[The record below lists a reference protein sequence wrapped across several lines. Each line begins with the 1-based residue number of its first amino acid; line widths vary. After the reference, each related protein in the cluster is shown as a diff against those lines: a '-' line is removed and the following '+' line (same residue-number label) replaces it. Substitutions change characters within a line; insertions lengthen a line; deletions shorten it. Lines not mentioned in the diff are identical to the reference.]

1 MHCAL
6 VLLRGELIFFGTRV
20 LLEQAHEDQIDRAHD
35 EEDVGNIA
43 DKEPG
48 IVDEID
54 NVTHCESWV
63 TKQSITQVTDGTTQ

>member
-1 MHCAL
+1 MHSAL

-20 LLEQAHEDQIDRAHD
+20 LLEQTHQDQIDRARD

-43 DKEPG
+43 DEEPG

-54 NVTHCESWV
+54 NVTLGEAGV
-63 TKQSITQVTDGTTQ
+63 TK

>member
-1 MHCAL
+1 MHYAL

-35 EEDVGNIA
+35 EEDVCNIA
-43 DKEPG
+43 DEEPG

-54 NVTHCESWV
+54 DMTDGESWV
-63 TKQSITQVTDGTTQ
+63 TE